1 MRPLLVFI
9 TAILLQ
15 HLVKAQVVETY
26 KKDFPVVVPECVEK
40 LYKAQRSLPAYYEAG
55 KKDSIKAMLLEL
67 ESGCEPATSTYPVE
81 VILRISEDRFS
92 TNTTDELLQNLI
104 TYKEDQDF
112 ITENKEQVLKPGY
125 YDYYPDWGE
134 VTLTYYQFVQKMATD
149 VLTQQNLKP
158 LERDLLRFYAGEYD
172 QLLSELR
179 KDNYSGNP
187 LQEVYNRRIAS
198 SIQDEGLSF
207 AIFTGYWMPTEN
219 LADLGNHPEIG
230 LQGGYFKGKMKYG
243 LMLSARFLKTPDDYR
258 VRQND
263 SNYVTDKFNAILVGA
278 EIGRALYK
286 GARNELDLNLG
297 IAYDGITVVAGDEEE
312 GIDPVMVES
321 INLNLGLEYRFY
333 YNLKNYLALDARY
346 HFLNYQNNI
355 NNDLTGNALTVRL
368 AWGFTTSYNRRDTLK
383 NLGY

>member
-1 MRPLLVFI
+1 MRPILVFI

-15 HLVKAQVVETY
+15 NLVKAQVVETY
-26 KKDFPVVVPECVEK
+26 KRDFPVVVPECVEK
-40 LYKAQRSLPAYYEAG
+40 LYNAQKHIPAYYEKGHIDSIEAIISERRNSCG
-55 KKDSIKAMLLEL
+55 EEVSFYYVENILSISKDSFAVEDPEKLLEAL
-67 ESGCEPATSTYPVE
+67 ISYRTELAVALYHQKILVE
-81 VILRISEDRFS
+81 EANF
-92 TNTTDELLQNLI
+92 N
-104 TYKEDQDF
+104 
-112 ITENKEQVLKPGY
+112 
-125 YDYYPDWGE
+125 YYPDWRE
-134 VTLTYYQFVQKMATD
+134 VRNNYYHFIQRWAEN
-149 VLTQQNLKP
+149 VLTQQNLEP

-172 QLLSELR
+172 QLLDELR

-187 LQEVYNRRIAS
+187 LQQEYKQLVAS
-198 SIQDEGLSF
+198 QIQDEGLSC

-230 LQGGYFKGKMKYG
+230 MQGGYFNGKMKYG
-243 LMLSARFLKTPDDYR
+243 LILSARFLKAPQDYR

-263 SNYVTDKFNAILVGA
+263 SNYVTDDFNAILIGA

-286 GARNELDLNLG
+286 SARNELDLNLG
-297 IAYDGITVVAGDEEE
+297 IAYDGLTVVSGDEEE

-368 AWGFTTSYNRRDTLK
+368 AWGFTTSYNRRHTLK